1 MENYTSSPSFPFII
15 SSNADAVDPTTRKLI
30 RSHVMRGKKQKKNRA
45 SGVAST
51 DAVYKAPVELQ
62 GVVDM
67 YLSVQP
73 NFISTQIYSAGFP
86 RAIEP
91 YVLVTMA
98 QVSTSAMRIL
108 FPLLTELGFH
118 GAGNDWLYPVG
129 RDVAALHINAF
140 AIQSFIDRVLCGREV
155 DVGATVHYQKGL
167 KLLQQRLGG
176 EDEEAKVCDDTM
188 GAILKLA
195 TAALFEGDGGVAR
208 GHMRGLRKMIDLRGG
223 LDAFRE
229 NEKLLV
235 EIWRYVFH
243 GVILK
248 CN

>member
-1 MENYTSSPSFPFII
+1 MPFII
-15 SSNADAVDPTTRKLI
+15 SSNADAVDPTTRKMI
-30 RSHVMRGKKQKKNRA
+30 RSHVMRGKKQKKNKAR
-45 SGVAST
+45 SVAST

-73 NFISTQIYSAGFP
+73 SFIRSQVYSAGFP

-91 YVLVTMA
+91 CMLVMMA
-98 QVSTSAMRIL
+98 QVSTSAMRII

-176 EDEEAKVCDDTM
+176 EDEEAKICDDTM

-195 TAALFEGDGGVAR
+195 TAALFEGDGDVAR

-223 LDAFRE
+223 LGAFRD
-229 NEKLLV
+229 NPKLLV
-235 EIWRYVFH
+235 EIWRYVFRR
-243 GVILK
+243 VIPK